1 MFRVR
6 YLVPGFGVAAA
17 FRCGKLPDHQF
28 PKDEIPGIFAGEIAR
43 ITGIEVHSD
52 EARISWRALED
63 SPCEDSS
70 RIREFFINGSALW
83 WAYKPSLHIPGER
96 WRIHI
101 SQTSHEISAV
111 LQRIRLFRF
120 GYLTVKDRLV
130 RWGLVLHI
138 GEKIREFK
146 KGYPKRQDE
155 WRHFLTVLDV
165 CEEDIQV
172 MSDFVD
178 KMPRLNPVNDLIPIR
193 VLEVI
198 TVFRIL
204 FRLSLRTFELAYAES
219 L

>member
-1 MFRVR
+1 MFTVMHH
-6 YLVPGFGVAAA
+6 VPGVGVAAA

-28 PKDEIPGIFAGEIAR
+28 SKDEIPGIFAEEMAR
-43 ITGIEVHSD
+43 ITGIKVSHYETRILWD
-52 EARISWRALED
+52 ELADEYCKGRSGLRG
-63 SPCEDSS
+63 
-70 RIREFFINGSALW
+70 FFLDGESLD
-83 WAYKPSLHIPGER
+83 WAYRPSSHIPGER

-111 LQRIRLFRF
+111 LQRIRIFRF
-120 GYLTVKDRLV
+120 GYLTVEDRLV

-146 KGYPKRQDE
+146 KGYTKRQDE

-178 KMPRLNPVNDLIPIR
+178 KMPRLNPVSDLIPIR